1 MSSSL
6 FPVISAVVLLDYE
19 TGSILLAK
27 YFEHDPILS
36 LDFSN
41 TKLDTRAIHTVR
53 TTFEKKLGQKL
64 KQTNHDVISFD
75 EHVILYKVSQDIIIA
90 IVAPS
95 NTNEL
100 LLSTLLNAIYEASI
114 ELYKPIFDKRAMFE
128 SYEWISLLISESIDR
143 GAILECDPQVL
154 IQRVQQGRRGSL
166 GEEFGHAME
175 GQSLASAFAFA
186 KERVRSALLRH

>member
-1 MSSSL
+1 MSQLL
-6 FPVISAVVLLDYE
+6 FPISAVTLLDYE

-27 YFEHDPILS
+27 YFDHDPALS
-36 LDFSN
+36 FN
-41 TKLDTRAIHTVR
+41 TDDNKLDTHAIHTVR

-64 KQTNHDVISFD
+64 KQTNHEVISFD
-75 EHVILYKVSQDIIIA
+75 EHTILYKVSQDVIIA

-114 ELYKPIFDKRAMFE
+114 ELYKPIFDKRAVFE

-166 GEEFGHAME
+166 GEELGHALE
-175 GQSLASAFAFA
+175 GQSFASAFAFA
-186 KERVRSALLRH
+186 KERVKGALLRH